1 MSGQTN
7 PANASPSNIGPA
19 NSAQAPASGWY
30 PVLLALIV
38 ALGGFLLGF
47 DGTVNSGAIPFYRV
61 SLEIY
66 DDAFLLGFSSGAII
80 LGSIFG
86 NFIAGYLGD
95 LLGRKR
101 ALVITGVLF
110 ALAALGTAFAHHI
123 AVFIAAKIIAG
134 IGVGIAILIAPVY
147 IAEIAP
153 AAQRG
158 KLVSINQLNI
168 VLGIFAAY
176 FSNYFILQWVQSPEL
191 NWRWMLGIGF
201 FPAALYLILLV
212 LIPESPRWLMVQKR
226 EQEAL
231 DVLKRLCN
239 SEEAAAEVTAIAQ
252 SLQQDGNQ
260 AANKKSVLAEL
271 AQLFSKPMRRILWIA
286 LALAAFQQLSGI
298 NSVLYYAP
306 MVFETSGVGRD
317 SAFLQTIILG
327 AVFVITT
334 LIAMAL
340 IDKLGRKLLLIIGTA
355 IMALSLG
362 LASYSFFQARYQ
374 VPVDKIAAINDELF
388 KQQLL
393 TVAAN
398 QNPDTYQQ
406 DRLLIEANQAQFFL
420 GDNLLFS
427 LPLDTPDVQVSQQK
441 LALLAQA
448 LESVADKTYRS
459 EVEFFTAIK
468 TALVNAAQTA
478 LANDAQLA
486 YRDARSSVQLTTA
499 INQDFSSYQ
508 SLLLKSSIAINSMAV
523 LIGLLGFIAGFSISL
538 GPVTWTMLAEI
549 FPNHLRAIGISTAGV
564 LNATTSFTVASL
576 FPWQLEVLGSAITY
590 LLYAIAMLLCLALV
604 IRFIPETKG
613 KTLEQLE
620 SSLVRGH

>member
-1 MSGQTN
+1 MTGHVSSQL
-7 PANASPSNIGPA
+7 
-19 NSAQAPASGWY
+19 NSASGAAASSWY

-86 NFIAGYLGD
+86 NLIAGYLGD
-95 LLGRKR
+95 RLGRKR
-101 ALVITGVLF
+101 ALVITGVFF
-110 ALAALGTAFAHHI
+110 ALAALGTALANHI
-123 AVFIAAKIIAG
+123 AIFILAKIIAG
-134 IGVGIAILIAPVY
+134 FGVGIAILIAPVY

-158 KLVSINQLNI
+158 RLVSINQLNI

-176 FSNYFILQWVQSPEL
+176 FSNYFILQWVQNPEL
-191 NWRWMLGIGF
+191 NWRWMLGVGF
-201 FPAALYLILLV
+201 FPAAAYLLL
-212 LIPESPRWLMVQKR
+212 LIIIPESPRWLMVR
-226 EQEAL
+226 GHESEAL
-231 DVLKRLCN
+231 SILTRLRGAELAV
-239 SEEAAAEVTAIAQ
+239 EEIA
-252 SLQQDGNQ
+252 SIKHNLQQDKTINTS
-260 AANKKSVLAEL
+260 NRKSLRSEL
-271 AQLFSKPMRRILWIA
+271 AQLFSKPMRRILLIA
-286 LALAAFQQLSGI
+286 FALAAFQQLSGI

-334 LIAMAL
+334 LIAMVL

-374 VPVDKIAAINDELF
+374 MPVAEINSIQDELF

-393 TVAAN
+393 AIAAN

-406 DRLLIEANQAQFFL
+406 DRVVIEAEQAQFFQ
-420 GDNLLFS
+420 GETLLFS
-427 LPLDTPDVQVSQQK
+427 LPLDMQDIQIKRQK
-441 LALLAQA
+441 LDLLTKALHAFA
-448 LESVADKTYRS
+448 GKHYTS
-459 EVEFFTAIK
+459 EIAFFAAIK
-468 TALVNAAQTA
+468 TELVSVAQLAL
-478 LANDAQLA
+478 NDPSQLA
-486 YRDARSSVQLTTA
+486 YRDAHAFGQLTSA
-499 INQDFSSYQ
+499 INQDFSGYQ
-508 SLLLKSSIAINSMAV
+508 SLLLKSAITINSMAV

-576 FPWQLEVLGSAITY
+576 FPWQLEVFGSAVSY
-590 LLYAIAMLLCLALV
+590 LLYAIAMVLCLILV
-604 IRFIPETKG
+604 VRFIPETKG

>member
-1 MSGQTN
+1 MTGPVSGQLN
-7 PANASPSNIGPA
+7 PATPAAASS
-19 NSAQAPASGWY
+19 WY

-86 NFIAGYLGD
+86 NLIAGYLGD
-95 LLGRKR
+95 WLGRKR
-101 ALVITGVLF
+101 ALVITGVFF
-110 ALAALGTAFAHHI
+110 AIAALGTAFAHHI
-123 AVFIAAKIIAG
+123 AIFIIAKIIAG

-176 FSNYFILQWVQSPEL
+176 FSNYFILQWVQNPEL
-191 NWRWMLGIGF
+191 NWRWMLGVGF
-201 FPAALYLILLV
+201 FPAAAYLLLLIV
-212 LIPESPRWLMVQKR
+212 IPESPRWLMVRGR

-231 DVLKRLCN
+231 LVLTRLRGA
-239 SEEAAAEVTAIAQ
+239 SAAAEEIA
-252 SLQQDGNQ
+252 SIKHNLQQDLS
-260 AANKKSVLAEL
+260 NKTQRKSLRAEM
-271 AQLFSKPMRRILWIA
+271 AQLFSKPMRRILLIA
-286 LALAAFQQLSGI
+286 FALAAFQQLSGI

-327 AVFVITT
+327 AVFVFTT
-334 LIAMAL
+334 LIAMVL
-340 IDKLGRKLLLIIGTA
+340 IDKLGRKLLLIMGTA

-362 LASYSFFQARYQ
+362 LASFSFYQARYQ
-374 VPVDKIAAINDELF
+374 LEASSIADIRTELF
-388 KQQLL
+388 HQGLV
-393 TVAAN
+393 TEAAN
-398 QNPDTYQQ
+398 QNPDVYQK
-406 DRLLIEANQAQFFL
+406 DRIEIAGDTVQFYQGDTLLM
-420 GDNLLFS
+420 S
-427 LPLDTPDVQVSQQK
+427 LPLNAPDIATQQQK
-441 LALLAQA
+441 IDLLAQA
-448 LESVADKTYRS
+448 LQSIAGQTFGS
-459 EVEFFTAIK
+459 EVEYFSAIK
-468 TALVNAAQTA
+468 TALFNVVQLASQENNQTA
-478 LANDAQLA
+478 YSATTDEQLQA
-486 YRDARSSVQLTTA
+486 KIR
-499 INQDFSSYQ
+499 QDFSGYQ
-508 SLLLKSSIAINSMAV
+508 SLLLKTAISINSLAV

-564 LNATTSFTVASL
+564 LNASTSFAVASL
-576 FPWQLEVLGSAITY
+576 FPWQLEVFGSTVTY
-590 LLYAIAMLLCLALV
+590 LLYAIAMVLCFILAV
-604 IRFIPETKG
+604 RFIPETKG

>member
-1 MSGQTN
+1 MWGQLN
-7 PANASPSNIGPA
+7 PALEKSTPLN
-19 NSAQAPASGWY
+19 WY

-110 ALAALGTAFAHHI
+110 AAAALGTAFAHHI

-176 FSNYFILQWVQSPEL
+176 FSNYFILQWIQNPEL

-201 FPAALYLILLV
+201 FPAAIYLLLLV
-212 LIPESPRWLMVQKR
+212 LIPESPRWLMVRGR

-231 DVLKRLCN
+231 SVLARLRGA
-239 SEEAAAEVTAIAQ
+239 EQAAIEVASIAQ

-260 AANKKSVLAEL
+260 QVSKKSLGAEL
-271 AQLFSKPMRRILWIA
+271 AQLFSKPMRRILLIA

-334 LIAMAL
+334 LIAMVL

-374 VPVDKIAAINDELF
+374 LPVAEIAAIKDELF

-393 TVAAN
+393 TKAAN

-406 DRLLIEANQAQFFL
+406 DRLVIDAEKAQFFQ
-420 GDNLLFS
+420 GETLLFT
-427 LPLDTPDVQVSQQK
+427 LPLNTSDIQLAQQK
-441 LALLAQA
+441 LDLLVQA
-448 LESVADKTYRS
+448 LQSIAGKTYSS
-459 EVEFFTAIK
+459 EVEFFSTIK
-468 TALVNAAQTA
+468 LALVNAVHVA
-478 LANDAQLA
+478 LTDEAQLA
-486 YRDARSSVQLTTA
+486 YRDAQTPAELTA
-499 INQDFSSYQ
+499 AVNQEFSAYQ
-508 SLLLKSSIAINSMAV
+508 SLLLKSSIAINSIAV

-576 FPWQLEVLGSAITY
+576 FPWQLEAFGSAITY
-590 LLYAIAMLLCLALV
+590 LLYAVAMLLCLILV

>member
-1 MSGQTN
+1 MSGQLN
-7 PANASPSNIGPA
+7 PGLQQPSAAS
-19 NSAQAPASGWY
+19 WY
-30 PVLLALIV
+30 PALLAVIV

-61 SLEIY
+61 SLGIY

-86 NFIAGYLGD
+86 NLVAGYLGD
-95 LLGRKR
+95 WLGRKR

-110 ALAALGTAFAHHI
+110 AVAALGTAFAHHI
-123 AVFIAAKIIAG
+123 VVFILAKIIAG
-134 IGVGIAILIAPVY
+134 FGVGIAILIAPVY

-176 FSNYFILQWVQSPEL
+176 FSNYFILQWVQNPEL
-191 NWRWMLGIGF
+191 NWRWMLGVGF
-201 FPAALYLILLV
+201 FPAAAYLLLLV
-212 LIPESPRWLMVQKR
+212 LIPESPRWLMVRGR

-231 DVLKRLCN
+231 QVLIRLRGAHLA
-239 SEEAAAEVTAIAQ
+239 SDELASIKLSLAQ
-252 SLQQDGNQ
+252 GDAQQRPQKSLR
-260 AANKKSVLAEL
+260 AEL
-271 AQLFSKPMRRILWIA
+271 AELFSKPMRRILWIA

-327 AVFVITT
+327 AVFVLTT
-334 LIAMAL
+334 VIAMVL

-374 VPVDKIAAINDELF
+374 LPVDAIANIQSELF
-388 KQQLL
+388 KQALL
-393 TVAAN
+393 THAAN
-398 QNPDTYQQ
+398 QNPDVYQQ
-406 DRLLIEANQAQFFL
+406 DRIELQVEQADFYQ
-420 GDNLLFS
+420 GDKQLFS
-427 LPLDTPDVQVSQQK
+427 LSLTTPELALQQQK
-441 LALLAQA
+441 LTLLKQA
-448 LESVADKTYRS
+448 LHTVAGQTFRS
-459 EVEFFTAIK
+459 EVDFFNAVK
-468 TALVNAAQTA
+468 SELVSAAQAA
-478 LANDAQLA
+478 LLDAAQVA
-486 YRDARSSVQLTTA
+486 YRDAGTPQQLAAAVQ
-499 INQDFSSYQ
+499 QDFSSYQ
-508 SLLLKSSIAINSMAV
+508 SLLLKTAISINSLAV
-523 LIGLLGFIAGFSISL
+523 LVGLLGFIAGFSISL

-549 FPNHLRAIGISTAGV
+549 FPNHLRAIGISSAGV

-576 FPWQLEVLGSAITY
+576 FPWQLDVLGSAFTY
-590 LLYAIAMLLCLALV
+590 LLYAIAMLLCFILV

-620 SSLVRGH
+620 SSLIRGH

>member
-1 MSGQTN
+1 MSGQLN
-7 PANASPSNIGPA
+7 PRVQQSPTS
-19 NSAQAPASGWY
+19 SWY

-110 ALAALGTAFAHHI
+110 AIAALGTAFAHHI
-123 AVFIAAKIIAG
+123 AIFIFAKIIAG

-153 AAQRG
+153 AEQRG
-158 KLVSINQLNI
+158 RLVSINQLNI

-176 FSNYFILQWVQSPEL
+176 FSNYFILQWVQNPEL
-191 NWRWMLGIGF
+191 NWRWMLGVGF
-201 FPAALYLILLV
+201 FPAAAYLLLLIV
-212 LIPESPRWLMVQKR
+212 IPESPRWLMVRGR

-231 DVLKRLCN
+231 AVLTRLRGTVVAV
-239 SEEAAAEVTAIAQ
+239 SEIA
-252 SLQQDGNQ
+252 SIKHNLQQDASATQ
-260 AANKKSVLAEL
+260 AVRKSIRAEL
-271 AQLFSKPMRRILWIA
+271 AQLFSKPMRRILLIA
-286 LALAAFQQLSGI
+286 FALAAFQQLSGI

-334 LIAMAL
+334 LIAMVL
-340 IDKLGRKLLLIIGTA
+340 IDKLGRKLLLIMGTA

-374 VPVDKIAAINDELF
+374 MPVDQIANIQSELF

-393 TVAAN
+393 AIAAN
-398 QNPDTYQQ
+398 QNPDSYQQ
-406 DRLLIEANQAQFFL
+406 DRLVIEADQALFFQ
-420 GDNLLFS
+420 GDTLLHS
-427 LPLDTPDVQVSQQK
+427 LPLTNDDIRSNQQK
-441 LALLAQA
+441 LELLSHVLRA
-448 LESVADKTYRS
+448 VAGKNYTS
-459 EVEFFTAIK
+459 EVEFFAAIK
-468 TALVNAAQTA
+468 LALVNAAQA
-478 LANDAQLA
+478 ELNNSSQLA
-486 YRDARSSVQLTTA
+486 YRDAQTPEQLSSA
-499 INQDFSSYQ
+499 INQDFSGYQ
-508 SLLLKSSIAINSMAV
+508 SLLLKSAISINSMAV

-576 FPWQLEVLGSAITY
+576 FPWQLDVFGSAVTY
-590 LLYAIAMLLCLALV
+590 LLYAIAMLLCLMLV
-604 IRFIPETKG
+604 VRFIPETKG

>member
-1 MSGQTN
+1 MTGPVSGQFN
-7 PANASPSNIGPA
+7 PAVPAVASS
-19 NSAQAPASGWY
+19 WY

-86 NFIAGYLGD
+86 NLIAGYLGD
-95 LLGRKR
+95 WLGRKR
-101 ALVITGVLF
+101 ALVITGVFF
-110 ALAALGTAFAHHI
+110 AIAALGTAFAHHI
-123 AVFIAAKIIAG
+123 AIFIIAKIIAG

-176 FSNYFILQWVQSPEL
+176 FSNYFILQWVQNPEM
-191 NWRWMLGIGF
+191 NWRWMLGVGF
-201 FPAALYLILLV
+201 FPAAAYLLLLIV
-212 LIPESPRWLMVQKR
+212 IPESPRWLMVRGR

-231 DVLKRLCN
+231 LVLMRLRGE
-239 SEEAAAEVTAIAQ
+239 SAAAEEIA
-252 SLQQDGNQ
+252 SIKHNLQQDLS
-260 AANKKSVLAEL
+260 NKTQRKSLRAEL
-271 AQLFSKPMRRILWIA
+271 AQLFSKPMRRILLIA
-286 LALAAFQQLSGI
+286 FALAAFQQLSGI

-327 AVFVITT
+327 AVFVFTT
-334 LIAMAL
+334 LIAMVL
-340 IDKLGRKLLLIIGTA
+340 IDRLGRKLLLIMGTA

-362 LASYSFFQARYQ
+362 LASFSFYQARYQ
-374 VPVDKIAAINDELF
+374 LAVSSIADIRTELF
-388 KQQLL
+388 HQVLV
-393 TVAAN
+393 TEAAN
-398 QNPDTYQQ
+398 QNPDVYQK
-406 DRLLIEANQAQFFL
+406 DRIDIAGDAVQFYQGETLLM
-420 GDNLLFS
+420 S
-427 LPLDTPDVQVSQQK
+427 LPLNAPDIATQQQK
-441 LALLAQA
+441 IDLLAQA
-448 LESVADKTYRS
+448 LQSIAGQTFGS
-459 EVEFFTAIK
+459 EVEYFSAIK
-468 TALVNAAQTA
+468 AALFNV
-478 LANDAQLA
+478 AQLA
-486 YRDARSSVQLTTA
+486 SQENNNAAYSATTGEQLQA
-499 INQDFSSYQ
+499 QIRQDFSGYQ
-508 SLLLKSSIAINSMAV
+508 SLLLKSAISINSLAV

-564 LNATTSFTVASL
+564 LNASTSFAVASL
-576 FPWQLEVLGSAITY
+576 FPWQLEVFGSAMTY
-590 LLYAIAMLLCLALV
+590 LLYAIAMLLCLILAV
-604 IRFIPETKG
+604 RFIPETKG